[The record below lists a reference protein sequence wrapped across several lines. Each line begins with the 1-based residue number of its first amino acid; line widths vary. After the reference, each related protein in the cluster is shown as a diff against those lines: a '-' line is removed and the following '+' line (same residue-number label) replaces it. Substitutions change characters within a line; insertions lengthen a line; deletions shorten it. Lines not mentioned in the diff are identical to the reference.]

1 MNAYTAFK
9 PLLLAEDDG
18 PRLADADY
26 RRFILGAVVEPGIR
40 LLLHRHGRVTP
51 PDWPWIDTKFNPNTG
66 AEVPNYGVLYAWF
79 LGRGTEALAAHLAV
93 LDTLEGLTAA
103 EKSAARELFSRLVD
117 SMAATIVTIAGRNRG
132 RVPFRVNR
140 ELLAVDAQG
149 RPEPVDP
156 GQAGA
161 GDVFCAKGLLA
172 TGAAASVSAGVDM
185 LLAAAAKIRQ
195 NRYGSE
201 QFSKPS
207 PHVGH
212 GMRMLVQGAVGLAAR
227 APLAPAAR
235 QQVFDCAAEF
245 AGDVLH
251 RHWDAAA
258 GLFAETTDRQTG
270 TRQELLD
277 PGHAIEFAGLGL
289 SAARCLRA
297 DPAAAARHAPMLA
310 EARREM
316 PRILSSA
323 FATGW
328 NRRHPGLLKAVH
340 NRSGAP
346 IIDQMPWWNLP
357 ETMRTAAYAAAGAAD
372 ADERDSYRAI
382 LIRCHN
388 TYFTQYP
395 NRNYFLFP
403 YQTLDGATGRILD
416 VAPAVPEGDPL
427 YHANLSLLEMLDV
440 LGSMDDSP
448 RNP

>member
-1 MNAYTAFK
+1 MHDYTAFK
-9 PLLLAEDDG
+9 PLLLAEDDA
-18 PRLADADY
+18 PRLASAAY
-26 RRFILGAVVEPGIR
+26 RRFILAAVVEPGIR
-40 LLLHRHGRVTP
+40 LLLHRHGHVTP
-51 PDWPWIDTKFNPNTG
+51 PDWPYIDTKFNPNTG
-66 AEVPNYGVLYAWF
+66 AETPNYRVLYAWF

-93 LDTLEGLTAA
+93 LETLEGLTDA
-103 EKSAARELFSRLVD
+103 EKAAARELFARLID
-117 SMAATIVTIAGRNRG
+117 RMAATIVEIAGRNRG

-140 ELLAVDAQG
+140 DLLGIDERG
-149 RPEPVDP
+149 RPEPANP
-156 GQAGA
+156 EQAGA

-172 TGAAASVSAGVDM
+172 AGTAASVRAGVDM
-185 LLAAAAKIRQ
+185 LLAAVAKIRQ
-195 NRYGSE
+195 DRFGSE

-207 PHVGH
+207 PYVGQ
-212 GMRMLVQGAVGLAAR
+212 GMRMLLQGAVSLAAR
-227 APLAPAAR
+227 PALAPAAR

-258 GLFAETTDRQTG
+258 GVFAENTDRRTG
-270 TRQELLD
+270 ARQELLD

-289 SAARCLRA
+289 SAARCLQA
-297 DPAAAARHAPMLA
+297 DAAAAARHAGLLA

-340 NRSGAP
+340 NRTGAP

-357 ETMRTAAYAAAGAAD
+357 ETMRAAAYAAAGAVD
-372 ADERDSYRAI
+372 EGERDRHGAI

-388 TYFTQYP
+388 TYFTHYP

-403 YQTLDGATGRILD
+403 YQTLDGATGRVLD

-440 LGSMDDSP
+440 LGGQGG
-448 RNP
+448 